1 MLFNTSFP
9 WRNRSRAP
17 PGRLRC
23 CEHAAALFN
32 VSGRRIKFLS
42 PSIWRSN
49 LSLPLS
55 LFLFPPSLETF
66 HLLPS
71 KPARVQWHGRIR
83 RIFVSSYNFQLQ
95 LIPIS
100 WLLNVLN
107 TCIKLGN
114 YLVSLCRLCYIFVLL
129 FNLSDNSIKKKIFFN
144 TLDIILPFS
153 NRYWYRIEFL
163 VENVVSLY
171 KIFLWSLKWN
181 IFCFIFI
188 FNWKLFSYCISVT

>member
-1 MLFNTSFP
+1 MLFNTPFP

-55 LFLFPPSLETF
+55 LFLFPPLWKLSTF
-66 HLLPS
+66 CHRNPREFNGMDGYEGYS
-71 KPARVQWHGRIR
+71 FRVIT
-83 RIFVSSYNFQLQ
+83 FNFQ